1 MTPER
6 PVSSDPEAPPDDVL
20 EQEQEVDETEDD
32 ETVVAEVPAW
42 ERDPEVPEAD
52 AYEQALDVPYGDD
65 EY

>member
-6 PVSSDPEAPPDDVL
+6 HVSSDPEAPPDDVL
-20 EQEQEVDETEDD
+20 EQEQEVDDTDED
-32 ETVVAEVPAW
+32 EPIVAEAPPW